1 MRQYLC
7 MESKIAKV
15 IEAEARTVVTRIW
28 ERNKVVV
35 VKEHIVS
42 DLFCNMVTRDND
54 TVLQT

>member
-28 ERNKVVV
+28 ERNKAVV

-42 DLFCNMVTRDND
+42 VMQDNF
-54 TVLQT
+54 LEI